1 MPAGGPV
8 HLIGFVLQRPPGDQ
22 LAINLG
28 AMRMSTALK
37 KEPAMTQAAR
47 LTLTGKELEV
57 PVVVGP
63 EEEHVVDITKL
74 GGETGDIT
82 LDDGYMN
89 TGSTL
94 SSITFLDGEKGILR

>member
-37 KEPAMTQAAR
+37 KEPAITQAAG
-47 LTLTGKELEV
+47 LTLNGKELEL
-57 PVVVGP
+57 PVVVGT
-63 EEEHVVDITKL
+63 EDAHAVDITKL
-74 GGETGDIT
+74 RGETGYIS

-89 TGSTL
+89 PGSPL
-94 SSITFLDGEKGILR
+94 SAITFLDGEKGILR